1 MAETAKTLG
10 NLSSDPD
17 SEISNVEYLT
27 LPGRK
32 KRVLLSSINQRDR
45 SGRSLLYK
53 CAGQGLS
60 EAVKVLCEAGAQVN
74 IKDNAGWS
82 PLHEATV
89 NGHEIVVKY
98 LLEAGANVNCQ
109 GKF

>member
-1 MAETAKTLG
+1 MLNIGNISSEAE
-10 NLSSDPD
+10 

-32 KRVLLSSINQRDR
+32 KRVLLSAINQRDR

-53 CAGQGLS
+53 CAGQGLA
-60 EAVKVLCEAGAQVN
+60 EAVKILCEAGAEVN
-74 IKDNAGWS
+74 IKDHAGWS

-98 LLEAGANVNCQ
+98 LLEAGADVNCQ
-109 GKF
+109 GGFLSS

>member
-1 MAETAKTLG
+1 M
-10 NLSSDPD
+10 
-17 SEISNVEYLT
+17 T

-32 KRVLLSSINQRDR
+32 KRVPLTVINRRDR
-45 SGRSLLYK
+45 SGRTLLYK
-53 CAGQGLS
+53 CAGDGLAD
-60 EAVKVLCEAGAQVN
+60 AVKILCDAGAHVN

-89 NGHEIVVKY
+89 NGHELVVKY

-109 GKF
+109 GILNIHLSVKAGI